1 MKLVRNFAL
10 IAVILT
16 TSALVYSQAVL
27 DGNELVHQT
36 IAGERDC
43 VQADWQFAVLAQT
56 ASSLKSESPL
66 THTCRAVSLSW
77 FPAAQIVQVTGVQH
91 TDVFVSKTFV
101 RAGEKSPI
109 GLVTALGGLVE
120 NKDRENDE
128 ANKAVFNELL
138 RISGYRPANDE
149 MLDVAALYLFMVGH
163 PPDESW
169 KKLEDVMRVDDVMG
183 FVSTKGRWT
192 TVTVHQRTSPF
203 GSSDR
208 EWVLKFHNEKS
219 RLELVSVAPQ

>member
-1 MKLVRNFAL
+1 MKLVRSLALFAVISTTFAL
-10 IAVILT
+10 ICP
-16 TSALVYSQAVL
+16 QAVL
-27 DGNELVHQT
+27 DKNELVHQT
-36 IAGERDC
+36 ITGERDC
-43 VQADWQFAVLAQT
+43 VKTDWQFALLAQT
-56 ASSLKSESPL
+56 ASSPKSESPL

-138 RISGYRPANDE
+138 RISGYRSANDE

-169 KKLEDVMRVDDVMG
+169 KKLEDVMKVDDVMG
-183 FVSTKGRWT
+183 FCKHERKLT
-192 TVTVHQRTSPF
+192 TVTCPPAHSPIWQF
-203 GSSDR
+203 
-208 EWVLKFHNEKS
+208 
-219 RLELVSVAPQ
+219 P